1 MEKNMEEKPVT
12 NLFKRI
18 VSAVTLVC
26 FTITGV
32 IAPTIANAGTTVT
45 IAPASGVTSTWANY
59 SAQPNNWVS
68 MPNAKGYGTNV
79 SWPKLNY
86 TTIATSQW
94 VPIVLTSIKKPSTGR

>member
-1 MEKNMEEKPVT
+1 MENDMEETPVT
-12 NLFKRI
+12 SLFKRV

-32 IAPTIANAGTTVT
+32 IAPTTANAATTVT
-45 IAPASGVTSTWANY
+45 IAPASGVTSTWASY

-79 SWPKLNY
+79 LWPKLNY

-94 VPIVLTSIKKPSTGR
+94 VPDLSNSVQYFPD